1 MFRDGVLAL
10 EPGLQGRRDHPRQ
23 IHVRRCGRI
32 AVAQLERRAAGHRH
46 LRADRR
52 RSRRAGRDL
61 GALGT
66 VRPARSHNAAGR
78 ERREERRPGVP
89 GRRATRAHRLPAPRV
104 RRAVPAPR
112 ASTSVLV
119 QALRARRAAEIAG
132 RRYEAGRGGRHAGA
146 RVGNGPAHG
155 DLREADAVRALL
167 VASVVTLG
175 AATPAPPF
183 SVIVLPPGLRG
194 MMSAVWI
201 QNNRHWDE
209 LAGQNTLTQLLGTG
223 RPTQREHQ
231 SAADLKQLQFA
242 VAGNCDQVDRLV
254 GTWHTHPYRAGP
266 DGRAL
271 KERGL
276 SALDLETFAAARDL
290 ITVVMWDMDSI
301 DVAAKAPDGS
311 VRHPVP
317 LSLR

>member
-1 MFRDGVLAL
+1 MRALVAALLLSGATLGRGEKGEVLL
-10 EPGLQGRRDHPRQ
+10 G
-23 IHVRRCGRI
+23 
-32 AVAQLERRAAGHRH
+32 
-46 LRADRR
+46 ADR
-52 RSRRAGRDL
+52 SA
-61 GALGT
+61 
-66 VRPARSHNAAGR
+66 
-78 ERREERRPGVP
+78 GVP
-89 GRRATRAHRLPAPRV
+89 GSVLLPSPLSPSFHVVVLPA
-104 RRAVPAPR
+104 
-112 ASTSVLV
+112 
-119 QALRARRAAEIAG
+119 
-132 RRYEAGRGGRHAGA
+132 
-146 RVGNGPAHG
+146 
-155 DLREADAVRALL
+155 
-167 VASVVTLG
+167 
-175 AATPAPPF
+175 
-183 SVIVLPPGLRG
+183 GLRG

-223 RPTQREHQ
+223 KPTQREYLGCLAGEVANDTLWVRELL
-231 SAADLKQLQFA
+231 AAAELKQLQFA

-317 LSLR
+317 LSPR